1 MFSSSIT
8 PPAIPL
14 GMVFVGALSS
24 LLFSQSQFP
33 VGGYSK
39 PIWEAHAQ
47 DFYSRADVCP
57 DLTGDGVEDVLCYRY
72 DPGGDVV
79 LDGVTGE
86 IWFHA
91 PRGFGNNYP
100 ALVDDLDGDGTAD
113 LVLRNEHYSS
123 AMTIEGGAVA
133 LVQGGSGEI
142 LWQIQGTTD
151 HENLGQHFQ
160 LMDLDG
166 SGFPDVLSFVSRDSM
181 QAISGQTGTILWKH
195 SSQWIDEIRPI
206 GDQNGDGI
214 VDLIGLGFKFVA
226 LIDGATGTSL
236 WSNGY
241 TIAELEY
248 WADIDFY
255 DLTGDDIKDI
265 VLRNR
270 RSDNGIGTWAGG
282 VQVLNGTDGQL
293 LWEVFG
299 SVPFAQLG
307 RTLRLFD
314 ADGDQDLDLLTAGQG
329 VITALEG
336 RSGAVL
342 WTQVGSVNPVGS
354 APWLETEINNDGVVD
369 FICREGTTTTNPQSI
384 LCLSGID
391 GTELWR
397 VEATDPFALIREM
410 HLVDLD
416 ADGGMDL
423 VAAVPHSDDHP
434 EVFAVDVLTGA
445 VKWSHSRAFGFGER
459 MAAFVDTQ
467 GRATVLASTRSN
479 GSPSSILGLNGV
491 DGSVKWKIEQSLDP
505 NQYRF
510 WYWQDLNGDGDL
522 ELIDWERAHHEVLLI
537 HPETGEVFNQHQTD
551 MSNPDFSGTLPDLDG
566 DGYREIVS
574 SSGIINYESSVQVHS
589 GIQDSYST
597 GLTLIGDEL
606 SVSQGGLV
614 VVGVQFQRRLRNG
627 YYRLLMSTHGVGPTT
642 LFDVEIPL
650 TSDRVFQHTESGDY
664 PSTFH
669 APTGR
674 LDNNAEAV
682 IAIQAVPNQI
692 PSSLVGHLV
701 HLAVVGENQL
711 GWTTF
716 SSGAETISILP

>member
-1 MFSSSIT
+1 MFSSSFT
-8 PPAIPL
+8 PTAISL

-39 PIWEAHAQ
+39 PIWEAHEKGY
-47 DFYSRADVCP
+47 FSRADVCP
-57 DLTGDGVEDVLCYRY
+57 DLTGDGVEDVLCHRN

-123 AMTIEGGAVA
+123 AMTTEAGAVA
-133 LVQGGSGEI
+133 LVQGGSGKI
-142 LWQIQGTTD
+142 LWQIQGTND
-151 HENLGQHFQ
+151 HENLGQQFQ

-166 SGFPDVLSFVSRDSM
+166 NGITDVLSFVPTESL
-181 QAISGQTGTILWKH
+181 QAISGQTGALLWRQN
-195 SSQWIDEIRPI
+195 SQLFDEIHPI

-214 VDLIGLGFKFVA
+214 VDLIGVSFKLVA
-226 LIDGATGTSL
+226 LIDGLSGAYL
-236 WSNGY
+236 WSNRY

-248 WADIDFY
+248 WAHMDFL
-255 DLTGDDIKDI
+255 DLTGDGIQDII
-265 VLRNR
+265 LRNWKA
-270 RSDNGIGTWAGG
+270 DNGHGTWAGA
-282 VQVLNGTDGQL
+282 VQVLSGTDGQVV
-293 LWEVFG
+293 WETYG
-299 SVPFAQLG
+299 SASYSHFG
-307 RTLRLFD
+307 RTLHFFD
-314 ADGDQDLDLLTAGQG
+314 ADGDQDLDLLTTYKG

-336 RSGAVL
+336 KSGAEL
-342 WTQVGSVNPVGS
+342 WTQAGSVSSVGS
-354 APWLETEINNDGVVD
+354 ADWLETEINNDGVVD
-369 FICREGTTTTNPQSI
+369 FICREGTTTTDPHSI

-397 VEATDPFALIREM
+397 VEATDPFTLIREM

-423 VAAVPHSDDHP
+423 VAAVPHSDDHS

-445 VKWSHSRAFGFGER
+445 VKWSHTRAFGFGER
-459 MAAFVDTQ
+459 MAAFVDTH
-467 GRATVLASTRSN
+467 GTATVLASTRAYD
-479 GSPSSILGLNGV
+479 SPSSILGLNGA
-491 DGSVKWKIEQSLDP
+491 DGSVKWKIEQSLDFY
-505 NQYRF
+505 QYRF

-522 ELIDWERAHHEVLLI
+522 ELIDWERDHHEVLLI

-551 MSNPDFSGTLPDLDG
+551 MSYPVFSGTLADLDG

-574 SSGIINYESSVQVHS
+574 SSGIINYEPSVLVHS
-589 GIQDSYST
+589 GIQDSYTT

-642 LFDVEIPL
+642 LFGVEIPL
-650 TSDRVFQHTESGDY
+650 TSDRLFQHTRSDR
-664 PSTFH
+664 P
-669 APTGR
+669 
-674 LDNNAEAV
+674 
-682 IAIQAVPNQI
+682 
-692 PSSLVGHLV
+692 
-701 HLAVVGENQL
+701 L
-711 GWTTF
+711 G
-716 SSGAETISILP
+716 